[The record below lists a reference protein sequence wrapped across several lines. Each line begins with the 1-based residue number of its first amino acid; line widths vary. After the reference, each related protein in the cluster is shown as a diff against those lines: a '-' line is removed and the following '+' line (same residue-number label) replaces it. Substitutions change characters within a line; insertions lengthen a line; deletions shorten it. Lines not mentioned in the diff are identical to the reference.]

1 MTASATKHSYSNGDF
16 LVLDDYPNS
25 RVCSGEFCLHGE
37 FVRCAPFPSSQLL
50 PSGPPSVG
58 GLFRHDVAC
67 CPQSEH
73 FDTECCSPM
82 DVGSLWGVPLD
93 GRLL

>member
-1 MTASATKHSYSNGDF
+1 MLLTRIVPKKLGLNQRPYECVMCGHEETFTVPFKSAFAN
-16 LVLDDYPNS
+16 
-25 RVCSGEFCLHGE
+25 
-37 FVRCAPFPSSQLL
+37 
-50 PSGPPSVG
+50 PPSVG